1 MIGRVSAILRLFGP
15 DRALIS
21 VDDIGQALDISPA
34 SAYRYAADMVEAGLL
49 SRLSGR
55 YRLGMKIIEL
65 EYLISTGDPIIA
77 AASDLMAELAQAA
90 GGDVLL
96 CNMYDQTLVN
106 VAHVSAGKPIVLR
119 YSKGLPMPLFRG
131 SQAHVVLA
139 FMERRRLKR
148 LYEAALENPAR
159 RHDALVMGSD
169 WTEFSRKL
177 RQVRKQG
184 HYISRGE
191 LDPGITGVAAP
202 VFSDD
207 EILGSLV
214 IVHDQADMA
223 KADEAELARLTMAAA
238 QRLSDRVRGIT
249 AA

>member
-1 MIGRVSAILRLFGP
+1 M
-15 DRALIS
+15 
-21 VDDIGQALDISPA
+21 QALGISAA

-65 EYLISTGDPIIA
+65 EYLISTGDPIIG
-77 AASDLMAELAQAA
+77 AASGLMAELAQAA

-148 LYEAALENPAR
+148 LYEAALEDPAR
-159 RHDALVMGSD
+159 RQDALDIGVD
-169 WTEFSRKL
+169 WAQFSRKL
-177 RQVRKQG
+177 RKVRKQG

-202 VFSDD
+202 VFSDG

-214 IVHDQADMA
+214 IVHDRTGMA
-223 KADEAELARLTMAAA
+223 GVDEAELVRLAMEAA
-238 QRLSDRVRGIT
+238 QCLSDRVMGIAVT
-249 AA
+249 